1 MSTMVSMM
9 VGVFFLHIRFGPAIY
24 FLLGSAIGP
33 AIFLAVAGKGNR
45 WLGAGII
52 VLLNGLA
59 YLAVVSGFAARI
71 NYMDGGFAAGM
82 LACILVPLF
91 PAALLWLAHTLAVRR
106 RAR

>member
-1 MSTMVSMM
+1 M
-9 VGVFFLHIRFGPAIY
+9 
-24 FLLGSAIGP
+24 
-33 AIFLAVAGKGNR
+33 AGKGNR

-59 YLAVVSGFAARI
+59 YLAVDSGFAATI
-71 NYMDGGFAAGM
+71 NYMDGGIVAGM

-106 RAR
+106 RSR